1 MVLLKKVY
9 KTKEFLEKF
18 DIKIKTLNRENT
30 EKIMK
35 IIENAKAVSIIND
48 FPEALF
54 NISLLGDEEL
64 YYMFKRV
71 ISDEK
76 YEEYLKEIG
85 NYFYSL
91 LIELGLNKLLISPY
105 KLITQYTNKRVR
117 EIEYTIMYIDTIIK
131 HIHKEPYMVV
141 FLSTYIPSFNPH
153 PNSAMRVF
161 FYGDNIDKE
170 LEFINDVDLCY
181 VAFNISKKELEEKTK
196 ILVSRLK
203 DFTKAFLI

>member
-1 MVLLKKVY
+1 MVLLKKIY

-18 DIKIKTLNRENT
+18 DIKIRTLSRENT

-54 NISLLGDEEL
+54 NISPLWLADEEL
-64 YYMFKRV
+64 HYIFKRIISNEAYEEHLIE
-71 ISDEK
+71 ISD
-76 YEEYLKEIG
+76 YL
-85 NYFYSL
+85 YSL

-105 KLITQYTNKRVR
+105 KLITVR

-131 HIHKEPYMVV
+131 HIHKEPYMIV
-141 FLSTYIPSFNPH
+141 FLSTYIPSFNPY

-161 FYGDNIDKE
+161 FYGNNIDRE

-181 VAFNISKKELEEKTK
+181 VAFNIDKKELEEKIK
-196 ILVSRLK
+196 ILVNRLK